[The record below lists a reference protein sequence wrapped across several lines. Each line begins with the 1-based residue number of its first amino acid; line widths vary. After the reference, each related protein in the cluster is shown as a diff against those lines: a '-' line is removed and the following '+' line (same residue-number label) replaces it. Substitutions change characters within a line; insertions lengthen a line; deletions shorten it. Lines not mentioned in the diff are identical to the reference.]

1 MQPTKMLMAGRNLEL
16 QIHGACP
23 LHLSHA
29 YYEYPKGHW
38 GVKKQVGRRGGALG
52 ADFMDMANRWPDQ
65 KHPSLTLTT
74 RDGKTFYEPI
84 IKMNSRRL
92 VSESKKWVES

>member
-29 YYEYPKGHW
+29 YYGISQGALGCEEAGW
-38 GVKKQVGRRGGALG
+38 EGGPLG

-84 IKMNSRRL
+84 IKMSSRRL

>member
-38 GVKKQVGRRGGALG
+38 GVKKQVGRRGGG
-52 ADFMDMANRWPDQ
+52 
-65 KHPSLTLTT
+65 
-74 RDGKTFYEPI
+74 
-84 IKMNSRRL
+84 RL
-92 VSESKKWVES
+92 VLILWTWLTDGLTKNTLP